1 MSGKSGNPAADCR
14 RAATFHAV
22 SLPAGVIKA
31 CRAQDRWGSGWRG
44 GKYRGD
50 LEERYREAERT
61 VLWSGG

>member
-1 MSGKSGNPAADCR
+1 MRVGGAAEPSEGGGQVCSDR
-14 RAATFHAV
+14 LLTAVAAATFHAV

-50 LEERYREAERT
+50 LKE
-61 VLWSGG
+61 W